1 MRAMRVATVLTVLV
15 VALGLVASTAF
26 GQAASS
32 APAKSPQGGAAQS
45 VPADVRAIFDNH
57 CVKCHGGKTP
67 AAGHDYS
74 TDADLLK
81 LVGMPSAEKSSIMMI
96 DPGHPGNSYLIM
108 KVTGATGI
116 LGARMPL
123 AGTVLTAAQIK
134 VLEDWNSGMPAT
146 PAASQQG
153 SSGTKPASQA
163 KDPKPSTTATAT
175 TAVGSSPMAAADEMF
190 DGAYSYGL
198 MCASCHGASGEG
210 VTLFGPPLA
219 GDAFVKVSTTDA
231 IAYVINMGR
240 KYRDKEYPEYSGMPK
255 FHYVTGG
262 ELLAL
267 IDHLKGALQGM

>member
-1 MRAMRVATVLTVLV
+1 MRAMRVVTVLTVL
-15 VALGLVASTAF
+15 AIGLGLVASQTF

-32 APAKSPQGGAAQS
+32 ATDKPAQGGAAQS

-57 CVKCHGGKTP
+57 CVSCHGGKTP

-74 TDADLLK
+74 TDANLEK
-81 LVGMPSAEKSSIMMI
+81 LVGMPSAEKSSIPMI

-108 KVTGATGI
+108 KVQGAKGI
-116 LGARMPL
+116 LGAQMPL
-123 AGTVLTAAQIK
+123 AGTKLTDAQIK
-134 VLEDWNSGMPAT
+134 VLEDWISGMPA
-146 PAASQQG
+146 PAAAPQAG

-219 GDAFVKVSTTDA
+219 PSS
-231 IAYVINMGR
+231 R
-240 KYRDKEYPEYSGMPK
+240 
-255 FHYVTGG
+255 
-262 ELLAL
+262 
-267 IDHLKGALQGM
+267 